1 MASRKKSEKQELQKC
16 GECKNNVTNT
26 EKAVQCELCEL
37 WFHCKGEEI
46 QEDTYELLKQDKIHF
61 FCGKCEKAAGQ
72 LLKSVVKLKERQ
84 DKLEEDL
91 ITFKKEISTT
101 IQDFADTFTEE
112 AKSKTEDIAK
122 LGKTVDDMKKEV
134 GRFKLE
140 YKTEFKKMND
150 QIKDVIKAQ
159 EEADYKKQ
167 IEQITQAFVKDT
179 QWTDIVKKEVNSKI
193 ENVTAE
199 LSSIQKMVDV
209 TKSMAEEEK
218 EKEAR
223 SNNIIIYRVPEST
236 DTSFEGRQKHDK
248 ATIID
253 ILRELIDKDLDETEI
268 QKTFRL
274 GKMNIDASKQ
284 RPILVQFVNRM
295 TKNYLMNNLYYI
307 KKTHYKDIVI
317 SHDMTKNERDQ
328 CKKLVEEAKKKELE
342 ESSGEW
348 IFRVRGLPGQMKI
361 MKIRKRN

>member
-37 WFHCKGEEI
+37 WFHCKCEEI

-193 ENVTAE
+193 ENVYGGIE
-199 LSSIQKMVDV
+199 
-209 TKSMAEEEK
+209 
-218 EKEAR
+218 
-223 SNNIIIYRVPEST
+223 
-236 DTSFEGRQKHDK
+236 FH
-248 ATIID
+248 
-253 ILRELIDKDLDETEI
+253 TEN
-268 QKTFRL
+268 
-274 GKMNIDASKQ
+274 G
-284 RPILVQFVNRM
+284 
-295 TKNYLMNNLYYI
+295 
-307 KKTHYKDIVI
+307 
-317 SHDMTKNERDQ
+317 
-328 CKKLVEEAKKKELE
+328 
-342 ESSGEW
+342 
-348 IFRVRGLPGQMKI
+348 
-361 MKIRKRN
+361 

>member
-1 MASRKKSEKQELQKC
+1 MGNRKKSEKQELQKC
-16 GECKNNVTNT
+16 DECKNNVTST
-26 EKAVQCELCEL
+26 EKTVQCELCEL
-37 WFHCKGEEI
+37 WSHCKCEGI
-46 QEDTYELLKQDKIHF
+46 QEDAYELLKQDKIHF

-84 DKLEEDL
+84 DKLEEDH
-91 ITFKKEISTT
+91 ITFKKEISYT

-122 LGKTVDDMKKEV
+122 LEKTVDDMKKEV

-140 YKTEFKKMND
+140 YKTELKKMNEQVKD
-150 QIKDVIKAQ
+150 LIKTR
-159 EEADYKKQ
+159 EEADFEKQ

-193 ENVTAE
+193 ETVSAE

-209 TKSMAEEEK
+209 TKSMAEE

-253 ILRELIDKDLDETEI
+253 ILRELIDKDFDETEI

-274 GKMNIDASKQ
+274 GKMNMEASKQ

-307 KKTHYKDIVI
+307 KKTPYKDIVI

-361 MKIRKRN
+361 MKIRKRK